1 LKKSGKKEIYERE
14 GKTMNRFGGVP
25 AFLPAL
31 ALLAG
36 AQPAAAAGFYIKE
49 QSVTGLGRAFAGESA
64 MSEDAGTIFFNPA
77 GMTRLKG
84 PEATAGIHLLLPR
97 ADLENRGSTATARTL
112 AGTVTRP
119 IGGGDGG
126 NPYDPTPVPNA
137 YFAYPVMNRDLWVGL
152 GVSAPFGLAN
162 KYNADWFGR
171 YDSIESNLLTLDIA
185 PSVAYKVLDWVSIGG
200 GIDIQY
206 ADAKLTSA
214 VFTGSA
220 TDAISKLQGNDWSVG
235 YNVGILF
242 EPLPTTRVGFHYRSA
257 IDHTLDGDLKLSRAG
272 ASLSDSPGTAD
283 LDLPDIFAVGFAHD
297 VTPALTVMAEYNWYG
312 WSNYKEIRVKRP
324 GLPDQVVPQNYE
336 DTFSV
341 AVGAQYRINETWTVR
356 SGVQYDE
363 TPTIDG
369 FRSTRTP
376 DGDRY
381 WLSAGLSYTVS
392 DNFTVD
398 MAYTHVFIDS
408 GDINTTQPG
417 ATLPG
422 VTLSTN
428 TRATTEGS
436 VDIIAAALR
445 YKF

>member
-1 LKKSGKKEIYERE
+1 
-14 GKTMNRFGGVP
+14 MNRFGGVP
-25 AFLPAL
+25 AFLPALTGPAVVTSAL

-84 PEATAGIHLLLPR
+84 PEATTGIHLLLPR

-119 IGGGDGG
+119 ISGGDGG

-152 GVSAPFGLAN
+152 GVSAPFGIAN
-162 KYNADWFGR
+162 KYDAGWFGR

-206 ADAKLTSA
+206 ADAKLSSA
-214 VFTGSA
+214 FFTGSP
-220 TDAISKLQGNDWSVG
+220 TDIISKVEGNDWSVG

-242 EPLPTTRVGFHYRSA
+242 EPLPTVRVGFHYRSA
-257 IDHTLDGDLKLSRAG
+257 IDHTLQGDAKLSRAG
-272 ASLSDSPGTAD
+272 TSLGDSSANAD
-283 LDLPDIFAVGFAHD
+283 LDLPNIFAVGFAHD
-297 VTPALTVMAEYNWYG
+297 VTPDLTLMAEYNWYG
-312 WSNYKEIRVKRP
+312 WSNFKEIRIKRP
-324 GLPDQVVPQNYE
+324 GFPDQVVPQNYQ

-341 AVGAQYRINETWTVR
+341 AIGAQYRINETWTVR

-363 TPTIDG
+363 TPTVDG

-417 ATLPG
+417 ATVPG

-436 VDIIAAALR
+436 VDIVAAALR